1 MAESITKEY
10 FPSQVA
16 SDIEKVSQEYGLK
29 VAKAIESEWFVR
41 DGVTY
46 RFANN
51 QDSFHKL
58 RMYARGEQ
66 SVQKYK
72 DELSIMAICLI

>member
-1 MAESITKEY
+1 MAESIMKDY

-16 SDIEKVSQEYGLK
+16 PDIEKVSEEYGLK

-51 QDSFHKL
+51 QDSFHRL
-58 RMYARGEQ
+58 RPVSYTHLTLPTTPY
-66 SVQKYK
+66 V
-72 DELSIMAICLI
+72 

>member
-1 MAESITKEY
+1 MAESIMKDY

-16 SDIEKVSQEYGLK
+16 PDIEKVSEEYGLK

-51 QDSFHKL
+51 QDSFHRL
-58 RMYARGEQ
+58 RLYARGEQ
-66 SVQKYK
+66 SVHCLLYTSDAA
-72 DELSIMAICLI
+72 DE